1 MMRDHTRIEE
11 LIAIRS
17 IGGLDPQEQAELE
30 REMASHGPDCEEC
43 RRLETEYG
51 EVAGRLAFALDPV
64 ALRPGFAEETIGL
77 ALGEAP
83 ASRPG
88 RARGPRGVRSW
99 PWRRRWCCSSAARCS
114 GRPCSAAVARCPRRP
129 RCSPSSRR
137 IRASPGP
144 SPRRSR
150 RASRGSTCRAR
161 GWSRSRSDQ
170 VYELWV
176 IEGDTPAAAV
186 CVRPGDD
193 GSVFA
198 FADKEVT
205 GSEVLAV
212 TVEPSTCSDAPTTPP
227 SWAAQVTTA

>member
-43 RRLETEYG
+43 RRLENEYG

-64 ALRPGFAEETIGL
+64 ALRPGFAGETIGL

-88 RARGPRGVRSW
+88 RRGG
-99 PWRRRWCCSSAARCS
+99 PWRPLVAVA
-114 GRPCSAAVARCPRRP
+114 AAVVLFVGGTVLALEPQD
-129 RCSPSSRR
+129 PSLSGTVT
-137 IRASPGP
+137 AAFTPGVP
-144 SPRRSR
+144 GIYLQ
-150 RASRGSTCRAR
+150 GS
-161 GWSRSRSDQ
+161 GLEPLPSDQ

-176 IEGDTPAAAV
+176 IDGDTPAAAV
-186 CVRPGDD
+186 CVAPSDD

-227 SWAAQVTTA
+227 SWAGQVTTA

>member
-1 MMRDHTRIEE
+1 MMRSHERIEE

-30 REMASHGPDCEEC
+30 RLMASHGPDCEDC
-43 RRLETEYG
+43 RRLEVEYG

-77 ALGEAP
+77 ALGGAP

-88 RARGPRGVRSW
+88 RAGGR
-99 PWRRRWCCSSAARCS
+99 WRPLVAVA
-114 GRPCSAAVARCPRRP
+114 AAVVLFVGGAIVGAAVFGGGAEVPGQATVLALEP
-129 RCSPSSRR
+129 QDPSLTGT
-137 IRASPGP
+137 ITAAFTPGEP
-144 SPRRSR
+144 GIYLQ
-150 RASRGSTCRAR
+150 GS
-161 GWSRSRSDQ
+161 GLEPLPENQ

-176 IEGDTPAAAV
+176 IQGETPAAAV

-193 GSVFA
+193 GSVFG
-198 FADKEVT
+198 FADNQVT

-212 TVEPSTCSDAPTTPP
+212 TVEPSSCSDAPTTPP
-227 SWAAQVTTA
+227 IWAAPVTTA

>member
-1 MMRDHTRIEE
+1 MMRNHERIEE

-17 IGGLDPQEQAELE
+17 IGGLDPQEQVELE
-30 REMASHGPDCEEC
+30 REMASHGFDCEEC

-51 EVAGRLAFALDPV
+51 EAAGRLAFALDPV
-64 ALRPGFAEETIGL
+64 RLRPGFAEETIRL

-83 ASRPG
+83 VSPQRRGGGRWRPLV
-88 RARGPRGVRSW
+88 AV
-99 PWRRRWCCSSAARCS
+99 AAALVLFV
-114 GRPCSAAVARCPRRP
+114 GGAVLGAAVFGGGGEVPAQATVLALEPQD
-129 RCSPSSRR
+129 PSLSG
-137 IRASPGP
+137 IVTVAFTPGETGMYLQ
-144 SPRRSR
+144 
-150 RASRGSTCRAR
+150 GS
-161 GWSRSRSDQ
+161 GLEPLPDDK

-186 CVRPGDD
+186 CVAPSDD
-193 GSVFA
+193 GSVFG

-227 SWAAQVTTA
+227 SWAAQVATA

>member
-1 MMRDHTRIEE
+1 MMRDHERIEE

-17 IGGLDPQEQAELE
+17 LSGLDPQEQAELE
-30 REMASHGPDCEEC
+30 RLMASHGPDEEC

-51 EVAGRLAFALDPV
+51 EVEGRLAFSLDPV
-64 ALRPGFAEETIGL
+64 ALRPGFAEETFEL
-77 ALGEAP
+77 ALAERSP
-83 ASRPG
+83 ASGQRPG
-88 RARGPRGVRSW
+88 GGR
-99 PWRRRWCCSSAARCS
+99 WRPLVAVAAALVLFV
-114 GRPCSAAVARCPRRP
+114 GGAVLGAAVFGGNEVPPKATVLALEPQD
-129 RCSPSSRR
+129 PSLTG
-137 IRASPGP
+137 IVTAAFTPGEP
-144 SPRRSR
+144 GIYLQ
-150 RASRGSTCRAR
+150 GSGLEPLPA
-161 GWSRSRSDQ
+161 DK

-176 IEGDTPAAAV
+176 IEGDSPAAAV

-227 SWAAQVTTA
+227 RWAGQVTTA

>member
-30 REMASHGPDCEEC
+30 REMVSHGPDCEDC
-43 RRLETEYG
+43 RRLEVEYG

-88 RARGPRGVRSW
+88 RAGGR
-99 PWRRRWCCSSAARCS
+99 WRPLVAVA
-114 GRPCSAAVARCPRRP
+114 AAVVLFVGGAVVGAAVFGGGAEVPGQATVLALEP
-129 RCSPSSRR
+129 QDPSLTGTVT
-137 IRASPGP
+137 AAFTPGEP
-144 SPRRSR
+144 GIYLQ
-150 RASRGSTCRAR
+150 GS
-161 GWSRSRSDQ
+161 GLEPLPQDQ

-176 IEGDTPAAAV
+176 IEGETPAAAV

-193 GSVFA
+193 GSVFG
-198 FADKEVT
+198 FADNEVT

-212 TVEPSTCSDAPTTPP
+212 TVEPSSCSDAPTTPP
-227 SWAAQVTTA
+227 IWAAPVTTA

>member
-17 IGGLDPQEQAELE
+17 IGGLDPQEEAELE

-77 ALGEAP
+77 VLGDRTP
-83 ASRPG
+83 ASQPG
-88 RARGPRGVRSW
+88 RGGGV
-99 PWRRRWCCSSAARCS
+99 WRPLVAVAAALVLFV
-114 GRPCSAAVARCPRRP
+114 GGAVLGAAVFGGGDEV
-129 RCSPSSRR
+129 PSQATVLALEAQDPSLSGTVT
-137 IRASPGP
+137 AAFTPGEP
-144 SPRRSR
+144 GIYLQ
-150 RASRGSTCRAR
+150 GS
-161 GWSRSRSDQ
+161 GLEPLPDDK

-212 TVEPSTCSDAPTTPP
+212 TVEPSTCSDAPTTSPR
-227 SWAAQVTTA
+227 WAGQVTTA

>member
-17 IGGLDPQEQAELE
+17 IGGLDPQEEAELE
-30 REMASHGPDCEEC
+30 REMSSHGPDCEEC
-43 RRLETEYG
+43 RRLENEYG

-83 ASRPG
+83 ASQPG
-88 RARGPRGVRSW
+88 RRGS
-99 PWRRRWCCSSAARCS
+99 PWR
-114 GRPCSAAVARCPRRP
+114 PLVAVAAALVLFVGGAVLGAVVFGGGGEVPP
-129 RCSPSSRR
+129 QATVVALEPQAVTPGEPGIYLQGSGLEPLPS
-137 IRASPGP
+137 
-144 SPRRSR
+144 
-150 RASRGSTCRAR
+150 
-161 GWSRSRSDQ
+161 DK

-176 IEGDTPAAAV
+176 IEGDIPAAAV

-227 SWAAQVTTA
+227 RWAGQVTTA

>member
-1 MMRDHTRIEE
+1 MMRDHERIEE

-30 REMASHGPDCEEC
+30 REMASHGPDCEDC

-51 EVAGRLAFALDPV
+51 EVAGRLAFSLDPV

-88 RARGPRGVRSW
+88 RGGGR
-99 PWRRRWCCSSAARCS
+99 WRPFVAVAAALVLFV
-114 GRPCSAAVARCPRRP
+114 GGAALGAAVFGDGEV
-129 RCSPSSRR
+129 PSQATVLALEPQDPSLTGTVT
-137 IRASPGP
+137 AAFTPGEP
-144 SPRRSR
+144 GIYLQ
-150 RASRGSTCRAR
+150 GS
-161 GWSRSRSDQ
+161 GLEPLPDDK

-186 CVRPGDD
+186 CVAPSDD
-193 GSVFA
+193 GSVFG
-198 FADKEVT
+198 FADNEVT

-227 SWAAQVTTA
+227 RWAAQVTSA